1 MVVHEKI
8 KSFTCPI
15 CKEAFSYKHSMERHF
30 NSYHVSKGNCKLE
43 PLDKIEVMEID
54 LTESKEEKAV
64 QEINNVRKDT
74 TSTEENTVYE
84 EKRPFKC
91 VPCNVSFETKGSLKR
106 HIILSSRHK
115 DEKFEPS
122 GRELKK
128 EKIEPSVPKMPHKCS
143 FCGLTYTLENLA
155 KHLLNVHGEMS
166 MTIHVPRQRKIEYVP
181 RQRKS
186 EPLKSYN
193 CPSCNFT
200 SFRGQIFLDK
210 HIEEDHGGKKLAV
223 LDKYIEEGLGGK
235 KLAGYY
241 CEICKSLYD
250 EKSVFCHDLP
260 VSETL
265 DFHTL
270 DEKMYDYL
278 ICGICDDKTILS
290 KEGLADHLSAF
301 HDIFEKT
308 EPISK
313 PIRFMPNEDQNIQ
326 KCLLCSKN
334 FLTKHGLDEHIT
346 SDHGGRQLLS
356 QEIDISF
363 PQKPNIS
370 PSQNLNMI
378 SLPMQKSISPGQN
391 FISILKKPNFPLPQK
406 PLRVLKPKV
415 SYSKNYISLPQ
426 RSNISLI
433 QKPMI
438 PVTQNLTIPL
448 PSKPT
453 LPTWLPSPS
462 SLGLRF

>member
-1 MVVHEKI
+1 MI
-8 KSFTCPI
+8 K
-15 CKEAFSYKHSMERHF
+15 
-30 NSYHVSKGNCKLE
+30 
-43 PLDKIEVMEID
+43 
-54 LTESKEEKAV
+54 
-64 QEINNVRKDT
+64 
-74 TSTEENTVYE
+74 
-84 EKRPFKC
+84 
-91 VPCNVSFETKGSLKR
+91 
-106 HIILSSRHK
+106 
-115 DEKFEPS
+115 
-122 GRELKK
+122 
-128 EKIEPSVPKMPHKCS
+128 PSVPKMPYKCA
-143 FCGLTYTLENLA
+143 FCGITYTLPVHLS
-155 KHLLNVHGEMS
+155 KHLLHFHGEMLDVDD
-166 MTIHVPRQRKIEYVP
+166 TNKLIEKKDIYVPRKQRKIEYVP
-181 RQRKS
+181 RQRKI
-186 EPLKSYN
+186 EPLGKSHN
-193 CPSCNFT
+193 CPFCNFT
-200 SFRGQIFLDK
+200 SFRGQLFIDK
-210 HIEEDHGGKKLAV
+210 HIEEEH
-223 LDKYIEEGLGGK
+223 GGK

-260 VSETL
+260 VSKTL

-438 PVTQNLTIPL
+438 PITQNLTTPI